1 MYITEDA
8 VLTSVWLT
16 WACSNYETAD
26 ANCPQQ
32 LIQQQKLIQQNK
44 KDTHGMAA
52 AGSQRNSSSLELPV
66 HPMNYC

>member
-44 KDTHGMAA
+44 KDTHGSPLWLLQEVNTIAVA
-52 AGSQRNSSSLELPV
+52 RN
-66 HPMNYC
+66 YQCTQ